1 MVLSGPLATAA
12 PFGTY
17 INDIGATCIFLIIF
31 FFNELTL
38 GPLYELLTA
47 VTWLTANDSES
58 ALYVERHSNVAF
70 MDVTP
75 ESARF
80 PNSIVVLTFQ
90 CARESARVYNCHV
103 VGCAPKIAF
112 HESAKRDREVNSPSP
127 CLLIAISLSPSHRN
141 L

>member
-17 INDIGATCIFLIIF
+17 INDIGATYF
-31 FFNELTL
+31 FIFNEVTL

-58 ALYVERHSNVAF
+58 ALYVERHSNVAL

-80 PNSIVVLTFQ
+80 LT
-90 CARESARVYNCHV
+90 
-103 VGCAPKIAF
+103 
-112 HESAKRDREVNSPSP
+112 
-127 CLLIAISLSPSHRN
+127 LLSS
-141 L
+141 

>member
-1 MVLSGPLATAA
+1 MVLCGPLATAA

-17 INDIGATCIFLIIF
+17 INDIGATYFFF
-31 FFNELTL
+31 FFNEVTL

-58 ALYVERHSNVAF
+58 ALYVERHSNVVL

-80 PNSIVVLTFQ
+80 LT
-90 CARESARVYNCHV
+90 
-103 VGCAPKIAF
+103 
-112 HESAKRDREVNSPSP
+112 
-127 CLLIAISLSPSHRN
+127 LLSS
-141 L
+141 